1 MRVEHPIRGRI
12 DQDDGDGPPT
22 EKFYKPHFLSCPPA
36 EVQAMDGKFVRLDV
50 KVSYVFFNCS

>member
-50 KVSYVFFNCS
+50 KVSFVFF